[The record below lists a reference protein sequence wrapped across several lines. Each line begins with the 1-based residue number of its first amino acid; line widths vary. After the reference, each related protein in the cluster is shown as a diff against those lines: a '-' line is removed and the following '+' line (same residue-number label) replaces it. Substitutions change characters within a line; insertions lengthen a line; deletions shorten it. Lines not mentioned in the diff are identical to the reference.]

1 MFACAAMIAAPSRAA
16 AADQPQAA
24 RAAAKTGTCHAWR
37 HDGKTHTRLAA
48 RLSRAIDDRLRG
60 RAGRHAVAVLD
71 PFLGLSCGLNG
82 GQHFLSA
89 SVVKATI
96 LAALLRKAQAQHRGL
111 TSRER
116 NLAWLM
122 ITQSDNAAASELWD
136 DVGRYRLQRFLD
148 LAAMTHTV
156 LGPGGYWGLTLL
168 TAHDETLLLW
178 LLMNPNTVLT
188 KAVRRYELHLMARV
202 ISSQRW
208 GVPAGAPDG
217 FTVHV
222 KNGWAPL
229 NGPGWNINSIGC
241 FTHRDQD
248 YSIVVLTAGNP
259 GMAYGIGTI
268 EDVAVPIHHDLNP
281 GVPAAVPRRS
291 TPSPSWTVLD
301 EPVPPGDV
309 DSDWLARASAGPKD
323 VRDRWS
329 DREARRH
336 SRAQHRRSRALLP
349 LLLPGGIPAAWPQ

>member
-1 MFACAAMIAAPSRAA
+1 M
-16 AADQPQAA
+16 
-24 RAAAKTGTCHAWR
+24 
-37 HDGKTHTRLAA
+37 
-48 RLSRAIDDRLRG
+48 
-60 RAGRHAVAVLD
+60 AVLD
-71 PFLGLSCGLNG
+71 PFLGLACRLNA

-96 LAALLRKAQAQHRGL
+96 LAALLRKVQAQHRSL
-111 TSRER
+111 TPHEKS
-116 NLAWLM
+116 LAWLM
-122 ITQSDNAAASELWD
+122 ITQSDNAAASDLWD
-136 DVGRYRLQRFLD
+136 DVGRYRLHRFLD

-188 KAVRRYELHLMARV
+188 KGARRYELHLMARV

-208 GVPAGAPDG
+208 GVPAGAPGG

-241 FTHRDQD
+241 FTHRDED

-259 GMAYGIGTI
+259 GMAYGVGTI

-281 GVPAAVPRRS
+281 GVPAAVPRS
-291 TPSPSWTVLD
+291 TPSPSWTVPD
-301 EPVPPGDV
+301 EPVPLRGRRFG
-309 DSDWLARASAGPKD
+309 LAGARISRPAG
-323 VRDRWS
+323 
-329 DREARRH
+329 H
-336 SRAQHRRSRALLP
+336 QGP
-349 LLLPGGIPAAWPQ
+349 LERP